1 MERVRIVRAYLD
13 QLRNEAEQ
21 YCRHGE
27 LTQDRYREILQQL
40 SVVEELFTTLVQRKS
55 LDRPA

>member
-13 QLRNEAEQ
+13 QLRNEADQ
-21 YCRHGE
+21 YWRYGE

-40 SVVEELFTTLVQRKS
+40 LVVEELFTTPVQNES
-55 LDRPA
+55 LNRQV